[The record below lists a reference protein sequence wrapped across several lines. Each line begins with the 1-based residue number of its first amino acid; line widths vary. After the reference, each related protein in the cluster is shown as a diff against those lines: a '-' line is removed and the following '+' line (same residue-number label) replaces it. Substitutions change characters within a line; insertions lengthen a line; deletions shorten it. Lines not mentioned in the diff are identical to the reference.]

1 MVRVKGGGGGGG
13 ERAEKAAPKK
23 GRWDQ
28 TKDGE

>member
-1 MVRVKGGGGGGG
+1 MVRVKGGGGGG

>member
-1 MVRVKGGGGGGG
+1 MVRVKGGGGGG
-13 ERAEKAAPKK
+13 ERAVAPKK